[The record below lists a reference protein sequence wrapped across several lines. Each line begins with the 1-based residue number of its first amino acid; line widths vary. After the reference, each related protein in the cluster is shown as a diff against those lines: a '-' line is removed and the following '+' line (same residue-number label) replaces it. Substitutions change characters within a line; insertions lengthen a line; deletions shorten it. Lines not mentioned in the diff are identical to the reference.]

1 MPDLNTLLERCRRGD
16 DLAWEAFVRQH
27 QSKVYGVAFHYL
39 RDAEEAR
46 DAAQDVFIKLYH
58 KRDSWKI
65 GETFVSWMLTLTR
78 NSCIDRIRRR
88 KARPPAS
95 DLRVEEGPE
104 ISSHVASPEESAF
117 ASARHKLLYRALGK
131 LSEKSREIILLK
143 DIQGLEFQQI
153 SKMLNLPVGTL
164 KSRSHRARAELA
176 IKVQTLEAGLGA

>member
-1 MPDLNTLLERCRRGD
+1 LPDLNTLLERCRLGD
-16 DLAWEAFVRQH
+16 ALAWEAFVRQH
-27 QSKVYGVAFHYL
+27 QSRVYGVAFHYL

-46 DAAQDVFIKLYH
+46 DAAQDVFIKLYN

-65 GETFVSWMLTLTR
+65 GDTFVSWMLTLTR

-95 DLRVEEGPE
+95 DLRVEDGPE
-104 ISSHVASPEESAF
+104 IGSQGESPEESAF
-117 ASARHKLLYRALGK
+117 ASARHRILYRAIGK

-176 IKVQTLEAGLGA
+176 LKLHALDPGLGA